1 MSPAFRRP
9 SSNPNDMDFEI
20 QRSLELLR
28 QTPYTLQRML
38 DGLSEE
44 WTRNGGNRDDW
55 SPYDVLGHLIH
66 GEQTDW
72 MARAEIILAQ
82 GENRTFKTFD
92 RLGQF
97 EESKGKTLDDLLIE
111 FAHLRSANLE
121 RVVGWQLDEQK
132 RDLTGIHPTFGE
144 VTLRQLLATWVVHDL
159 NHIRQIVRF
168 MARKYE
174 SAVGPWKEYLTILK

>member
-1 MSPAFRRP
+1 MEFNLEKSV
-9 SSNPNDMDFEI
+9 EI
-20 QRSLELLR
+20 LR
-28 QTPYTLQRML
+28 QTPYTLERML
-38 DGLSEE
+38 EGLSEE
-44 WTRNGGNRDDW
+44 WTHEDGSREDW

-66 GEQTDW
+66 GEETDW

-82 GENRTFKTFD
+82 GENRAFTPID
-92 RLGQF
+92 RLAQF
-97 EESKGKTLDDLLIE
+97 DESKGKTLDDLLIE

-132 RDLTGIHPTFGE
+132 LDLIGIHPTFGE

-168 MARKYE
+168 MARKYDT
-174 SAVGPWKEYLTILK
+174 AVGPWKDYLTILK

>member
-1 MSPAFRRP
+1 MKFDLDLSV
-9 SSNPNDMDFEI
+9 
-20 QRSLELLR
+20 QLLR
-28 QTPYTLQRML
+28 QTPYSLQRML

-44 WTRNGGNRDDW
+44 WTQEGGGREDW

-66 GEQTDW
+66 GEETDW

-82 GENRTFKTFD
+82 DENRTFKTFD
-92 RLGQF
+92 RLAQF
-97 EESKGKTLDDLLIE
+97 KESKGKTLDDLLTE

-132 RDLTGIHPTFGE
+132 LDLTGIHPTFGE

-168 MARKYE
+168 MALKYE
-174 SAVGPWKEYLTILK
+174 AAVGPWKEYLTILK